1 MRFEPEQSESSESR
15 DEELVHLILSQGSER
30 AFRVLYARHAPRM
43 YRVAWRML
51 GSETDAE
58 DVLQESWLRA
68 CARLQGFEWRSLLGT
83 WLTSIVVNVS
93 RDLLEK
99 RGRWMDVQLEEN
111 LVFAEA
117 VDAPESVDLE
127 RAIAALPSGCRA
139 AFILHDIEGYTHQE
153 IAKQLGYTVGTS
165 KSQVFRARRSLRRA
179 LGQADMEETKNVQE

>member
-1 MRFEPEQSESSESR
+1 
-15 DEELVHLILSQGSER
+15 
-30 AFRVLYARHAPRM
+30 M

-99 RGRWMDVQLEEN
+99 RGRWMDVQLEEH